1 MKKIIKK
8 VLLSLLAI
16 ILAFII
22 LWFGIFL
29 WPYPQYRDNQ
39 KEVTLQD
46 VTSGQIKVMS
56 YNLRCYTP
64 SDLGD
69 KNWYNRAHYIIE
81 TIDKAQ
87 PSIIGFQEITVFQYN
102 YLVECMPG
110 FDSVITYR
118 DNIPL
123 FAEGC
128 PIFYRTD
135 LYDLIDK
142 GSFWLSETPEVM
154 SKDWDSFCY
163 RICSYVILKDKATD
177 KEFVVFNTHL
187 DHVSD
192 LARINGIK
200 VVLDKIEEFGS
211 IPALLIGDLNA
222 EEDSETYLS
231 ATKVFDD
238 TKYMTESTMTSCTY
252 QNWGQSLDRNCID
265 YILSSKT
272 GFNVEKYEVITD
284 TFDGVYSSDH
294 FPLMSTLTLE

>member
-238 TKYMTESTMTSCTY
+238 TKYMTENTMTSCTY

-272 GFNVEKYEVITD
+272 GFNVEKYDVITD